1 MKFFSIRFSDKKF
14 LALKEIKS
22 FLFNNM
28 YRSPKVIEMRK
39 IVTFKL
45 KNLFKKYINDPSY
58 LPSEWKQKSD
68 LSSNKTDLARVVAD
82 YISGMTDRYALTQH
96 SKVFEKNILR

>member
-1 MKFFSIRFSDKKF
+1 
-14 LALKEIKS
+14 
-22 FLFNNM
+22 M

-45 KNLFKKYINDPSY
+45 KNLFKKYIDDPSY
-58 LPSEWKQKSD
+58 LPFEWRQKSY
-68 LSSNKTDLARVVAD
+68 LASNQTELARVVAD

-96 SKVFEKNILR
+96 SKVFGKE

>member
-1 MKFFSIRFSDKKF
+1 MHASTLLKEEQEL

-45 KNLFKKYINDPSY
+45 KGLFKKYIDDPSY
-58 LPSEWKQKSD
+58 LPSDWKQKSY
-68 LSSNKTDLARVVAD
+68 LSSNENELARLVAD

-96 SKVFEKNILR
+96 DKVFDREYL

>member
-1 MKFFSIRFSDKKF
+1 
-14 LALKEIKS
+14 
-22 FLFNNM
+22 M
-28 YRSPKVIEMRK
+28 YRSHKVIEMRK

-58 LPSEWKQKSD
+58 LPSEWKKKSD

-96 SKVFEKNILR
+96 SKVCEKNILS

>member
-1 MKFFSIRFSDKKF
+1 
-14 LALKEIKS
+14 
-22 FLFNNM
+22 M

-45 KNLFKKYINDPSY
+45 KNLFKKYIDDPSY
-58 LPSEWKQKSD
+58 MPSDWKQKSNMA
-68 LSSNKTDLARVVAD
+68 SNKIELARLVAD

-96 SKVFEKNILR
+96 SKVFDKEYL

>member
-1 MKFFSIRFSDKKF
+1 
-14 LALKEIKS
+14 
-22 FLFNNM
+22 M

-58 LPSEWKQKSD
+58 LPSEWKHKSN
-68 LSSNKTDLARVVAD
+68 LSSNKSDLARVVAD

-96 SKVFEKNILR
+96 SKVFEKKYS